1 MENIEDAKQAATE
14 AFEEAK
20 EAATEAGLAAFED
33 VKAGL
38 ITKVQEAI
46 AKFGDF
52 IKEKIQGLLAQCQGQ
67 APDEEDLM
75 NVGYLAGLQQK
86 YEEAIQAID
95 EAVNGADDADGFWD
109 MVKDKLEDVLE
120 AGAVPLPDAEDN
132 KKK

>member
-14 AFEEAK
+14 AFEEAQ

-52 IKEKIQGLLAQCQGQ
+52 IKEKIQGLLARKSSQLFAKSKILLRMPGTSSR
-67 APDEEDLM
+67 
-75 NVGYLAGLQQK
+75 
-86 YEEAIQAID
+86 
-95 EAVNGADDADGFWD
+95 
-109 MVKDKLEDVLE
+109 
-120 AGAVPLPDAEDN
+120 
-132 KKK
+132 